1 MQYQSDSFRHV
12 ENELTLKIRHMN
24 VRNKDFS
31 DMKDIMQ
38 ITFTE
43 FLFSSHSKSFWM
55 QTRYSRTY

>member
-1 MQYQSDSFRHV
+1 MQYQSISFRHV

-31 DMKDIMQ
+31 DIKDIMQ

-43 FLFSSHSKSFWM
+43 FLFSQSFEIFLNANEI
-55 QTRYSRTY
+55 Q